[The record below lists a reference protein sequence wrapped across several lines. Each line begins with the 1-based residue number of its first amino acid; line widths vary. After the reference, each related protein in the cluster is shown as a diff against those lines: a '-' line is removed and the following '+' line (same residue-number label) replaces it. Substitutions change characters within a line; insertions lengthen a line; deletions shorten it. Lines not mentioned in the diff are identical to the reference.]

1 MIISAL
7 EGGNNMLLKDKVSI
21 ITGGS
26 SGIGKAIALVFARE
40 GANLVLASIIEAELE
55 TAKGE
60 ITKSYPVRVD
70 TLLVDVTRPEDV
82 DKIIKFTLA
91 EYGTIDILVNCAGIY
106 GPIGLITDVD
116 PLKWLEAININLFGT
131 FLCMRAALPTMMKNK
146 KGKIVNMSGGGGASP
161 LPRFS
166 AYGTSKAGVIRL
178 TESTANEVTG
188 YNIDINAIAPG
199 AVNTRFLDQALAAGE
214 AAGKDFMAKAVKQ
227 KEDGGVPPE
236 KVAELA
242 LFLASDES
250 NGLSGRLISLLWDNW
265 KDSPRHLKEIMSS
278 DIFTMRRI
286 IPEDRGH
293 KW

>member
-7 EGGNNMLLKDKVSI
+7 EGENNMLLKDKVSI

-26 SGIGKAIALVFARE
+26 SGIGKAIAMAFARE
-40 GANLVLASIIEAELE
+40 GSNLVLASIIESELE
-55 TAKGE
+55 AAKHE
-60 ITKSYPVRVD
+60 IKKNYPVRVD
-70 TLLVDVTRPEDV
+70 TLLIDVTRPEDV
-82 DKIIKFTLA
+82 DRTIKFTLA

-106 GPIGLITDVD
+106 GPIGLITEIDAK
-116 PLKWLEAININLFGT
+116 KWIEAININLYGT

-178 TESTANEVTG
+178 TESTAHEYQE

-199 AVNTRFLDQALAAGE
+199 AVNTRFLDQALAAGD
-214 AAGKDFMAKAVKQ
+214 AAGKDFTAKAIRQ

-242 LFLASDES
+242 LFLASEES

-265 KDSPRHLKEIMSS
+265 KDSPRHLKEIMTS
-278 DIFTMRRI
+278 DIYTMRRI
-286 IPEDRGH
+286 IPEERGH